1 MIVHGRVPRVRRAG
15 PAMAWAG
22 LFALCLSCGGPSLPT
37 DQDPLARASSIS
49 TVPPNVGPANCEPP
63 SSPSQIRGGAEIRA
77 WTEGGDDVW
86 ALIVGAPDPIR
97 SGQALEVWWRI
108 GGRGELKLVLIGPK
122 AREENVEGAVPDP
135 TLGWSRPG
143 DEWRSTIQFP
153 QPGCWRISATRG
165 STHGDIW
172 LRVS

>member
-1 MIVHGRVPRVRRAG
+1 MHGRVQHGRRAG
-15 PAMAWAG
+15 LAVAWAG

-49 TVPPNVGPANCEPP
+49 TVPPNVGPVNCDPP
-63 SSPSQIRGGAEIRA
+63 STPTRKPFGTEIRA
-77 WTEGGDDVW
+77 WTEGPDQVW
-86 ALIVGAPDPIR
+86 ALLVGATDPIR

-108 GGRGELKLVLIGPK
+108 GGRGELKLVLIGPN

-135 TLGWSRPG
+135 TMNWDRPG
-143 DEWRSTIQFP
+143 DEWRSTIVFP

-165 STHGDIW
+165 NVHGDVW
-172 LRVS
+172 LSIS